1 MIIFLEGILENKN
14 PNKAII
20 NAGGIGYEVIIT
32 ADVIRDLAKPV
43 YIKNKK
49 TA

>member
-1 MIIFLEGILENKN
+1 MYEIPELN
-14 PNKAII
+14 
-20 NAGGIGYEVIIT
+20 GYEVIIT